1 MLLGVARAGGGEP
14 SRIVEAVERWF
25 ENNGRWRSMP
35 GGIVVPPD
43 GVVKTQ
49 LMEVFVRLV
58 HRSRR
63 AASVRPSDLL
73 AGPDSG
79 SASASRLGKKAVHH

>member
-35 GGIVVPPD
+35 GGIGIVVPPD
-43 GVVKTQ
+43 SVVKTQ
-49 LMEVFVRLV
+49 LMEVFC
-58 HRSRR
+58 
-63 AASVRPSDLL
+63 
-73 AGPDSG
+73 G
-79 SASASRLGKKAVHH
+79 